1 MTQLFED
8 AGVAGKEFLDAGLTS
23 YAALSKR
30 TQAIAVETG
39 EYARKSFEAGSEA
52 LEKLTSAKSIDSAF
66 EIQSD
71 YARQAYEAFV
81 AEATKLSE
89 MYADT
94 AKESYKP
101 FESIVAK
108 TR

>member
-8 AGVAGKEFLDAGLTS
+8 GGVAGKEFLDAGLTS
-23 YAALSKR
+23 YAVLSKSA
-30 TQAIAVETG
+30 QAIAVEAG
-39 EYARKSFEAGSEA
+39 EYARRSFEAGGEA
-52 LEKLTSAKSIDSAF
+52 LERLSSAKSVENAF

-71 YARQAYEAFV
+71 YARRAYEAFV
-81 AEATKLSE
+81 AEAAKLSE

-94 AKESYKP
+94 AKDAYKP

-108 TR
+108 A